1 MGDTMAD
8 EDSNPKEAK
17 SVPKLAWTA
26 ALKDKLGGS
35 AAETPSAGRD
45 GWLFFVE
52 TKDFFLDSVPLPYPS
67 GQRRVA
73 LLTEGRRRGDI

>member
-1 MGDTMAD
+1 MAD

-26 ALKDKLGGS
+26 ALKDKLGGA

-45 GWLFFVE
+45 GRLFFVE
-52 TKDFFLDSVPLPYPS
+52 TKDFFWIVFLY
-67 GQRRVA
+67 
-73 LLTEGRRRGDI
+73 LTPADNDVWRF